1 MFGDIMFGDCAKNT
15 WQGPKLMTEKIVGFI
30 FTIEKKYRLFLI
42 IGQNVG
48 TKNIFNPK
56 IYHQPKI
63 QHLLRRL
70 HHQIQKKIVTLF
82 ITKPKVLLKTKFL

>member
-1 MFGDIMFGDCAKNT
+1 MFGDCAKNT

-70 HHQIQKKIVTLF
+70 HHQIQKKLSPSSLPN
-82 ITKPKVLLKTKFL
+82 PKSHLKLNFFKSI

>member
-1 MFGDIMFGDCAKNT
+1 MFGDCAKNT

-30 FTIEKKYRLFLI
+30 FTIKKKYGLFLI
-42 IGQNVG
+42 IGQNIW